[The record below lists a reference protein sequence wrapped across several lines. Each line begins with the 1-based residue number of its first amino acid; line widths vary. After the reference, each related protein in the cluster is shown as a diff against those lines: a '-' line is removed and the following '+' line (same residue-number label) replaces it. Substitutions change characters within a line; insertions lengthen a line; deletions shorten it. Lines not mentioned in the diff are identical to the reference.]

1 MDRRPL
7 SLPILF
13 FEGCNGNGYLG
24 RNIYRSRPFCSRYK
38 FPLILT
44 KKAASPQK
52 LAWIAPF
59 LTLILLGLG
68 YAFIGIGWSD
78 NVAASL
84 DYFEKG
90 AEEKVIILEEYKVD
104 YPSGMY
110 GGAIDYVYTGVD
122 GEKLIT
128 NTDFNI
134 QVFQNEK
141 YEIRYLPRTKYIM
154 GISHIKEE
162 NF

>member
-1 MDRRPL
+1 MVTVIWGGIFIVPG
-7 SLPILF
+7 LF
-13 FEGCNGNGYLG
+13 VLVIS
-24 RNIYRSRPFCSRYK
+24 IY
-38 FPLILT
+38 LILT

>member
-1 MDRRPL
+1 
-7 SLPILF
+7 
-13 FEGCNGNGYLG
+13 
-24 RNIYRSRPFCSRYK
+24 
-38 FPLILT
+38 
-44 KKAASPQK
+44 
-52 LAWIAPF
+52 
-59 LTLILLGLG
+59 
-68 YAFIGIGWSD
+68 
-78 NVAASL
+78 
-84 DYFEKG
+84 
-90 AEEKVIILEEYKVD
+90 
-104 YPSGMY
+104 MY
-110 GGAIDYVYTGVD
+110 GEAIDYVYTGVD